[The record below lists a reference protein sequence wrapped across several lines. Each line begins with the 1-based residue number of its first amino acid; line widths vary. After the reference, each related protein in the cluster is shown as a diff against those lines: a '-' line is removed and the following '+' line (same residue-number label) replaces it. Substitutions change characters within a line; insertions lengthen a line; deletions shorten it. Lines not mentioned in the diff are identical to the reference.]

1 MSGMHVG
8 PLWIVPAHKLL
19 SKMRDAYYIFFIFSN
34 IDRSVTFLSY
44 TRSAIYTI
52 RYSTV
57 IEFTKLNYNRN

>member
-8 PLWIVPAHKLL
+8 PLCIVPAHKLL
-19 SKMRDAYYIFFIFSN
+19 SKMREAYYIFFIFSN

-57 IEFTKLNYNRN
+57 IRFTKLNYNRN